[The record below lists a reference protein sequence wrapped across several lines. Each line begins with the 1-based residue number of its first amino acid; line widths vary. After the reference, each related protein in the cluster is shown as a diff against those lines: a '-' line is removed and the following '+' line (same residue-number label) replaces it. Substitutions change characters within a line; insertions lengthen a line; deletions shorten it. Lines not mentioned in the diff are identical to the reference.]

1 MSRRR
6 LLAIPFLLPALVLG
20 ATGVPANGGVADL
33 GTGVT
38 LTDAAAPLAARAW
51 TPPKPPRRYNP
62 PAGVKLNAPLGTIEE
77 QQTIRR
83 HLNRTVD
90 STPAGARIG
99 VLSWN
104 IRDDLFVDKL
114 IAAHK
119 RKVVVRV
126 LVAKG
131 NWTEENPNPL
141 MDRLDA
147 ALRTTDK
154 RWSNDRRPKAERS
167 KVKACRSSCRGP
179 RGIAH
184 AKYYLFSHVGPKLE
198 KPIATGVVMQGSAN
212 ATLVATNRQWNDL
225 HTIKNRPA
233 VYKYFNRIFEESER
247 DKPVEPTFSRKV
259 FKGFT
264 AEFLPWGGR
273 TGDPTLQQ
281 LGRVAC
287 TGATGGAGVGG
298 RTHVRIA
305 QTAFLDERGEQI
317 ARRLKTMWDRGCDI
331 RIVYALMGNKVLRI
345 MREPTGRGP
354 VPIQQ
359 ITQDWDADGVYDRYL
374 HTKYVAVSG
383 VYAGNRS
390 AEVSMNG
397 SMNWTH
403 KSLHSDETVGIVHHA
418 GIRRKYAAAVDRL
431 FANPPKARFAT
442 SRTLTPRMTRIP
454 GPDRYHGI
462 EP

>member
-1 MSRRR
+1 MARR
-6 LLAIPFLLPALVLG
+6 LVLIVLLLLV
-20 ATGVPANGGVADL
+20 
-33 GTGVT
+33 
-38 LTDAAAPLAARAW
+38 APLLSALPLNGAVATPVTTALPVVAKEW

-77 QQTIRR
+77 QQVIRR
-83 HLNRTVD
+83 HLNRTID

-119 RKVVVRV
+119 RKVTVRV

-141 MDRLDA
+141 MDRLNV
-147 ALRTTDK
+147 ALRIKDK
-154 RWSNDRRPKAERS
+154 RWSNDRRPKSERS

-212 ATLVATNRQWNDL
+212 ATVVATNRQWNDL
-225 HTIKNRPA
+225 HTIKGRPA

-247 DKPVEPTFSRKV
+247 DRPVDPTYSRKV

-264 AEFLPWGGR
+264 AEFLPWGSR
-273 TGDPTLQQ
+273 AGDPTLQQ
-281 LGRVAC
+281 LNRVKC
-287 TGATGGAGVGG
+287 TGATGGSGVGG
-298 RTHVRIA
+298 RTHIRIA
-305 QTAFLDERGEQI
+305 QTAFLDERGELI

-331 RIVYALMGNKVLRI
+331 RIVYALMGNRVLRI

-359 ITQDWDADGVYDRYL
+359 ITQDWDYDGVYDRYL
-374 HTKYVAVSG
+374 HTKFMTISG
-383 VYAGNRS
+383 VYAGNTS
-390 AEVSMNG
+390 AEVSING
-397 SMNWTH
+397 STNWTA
-403 KSLHSDETVGIVHHA
+403 KAMRSDETIGIVYDA
-418 GIRRKYAAAVDRL
+418 AIRRQYADWVDQRYTNPPPGAAPAGRMLAPRAGTVRIPVRDRL
-431 FANPPKARFAT
+431 
-442 SRTLTPRMTRIP
+442 
-454 GPDRYHGI
+454 YGI
-462 EP
+462 KP